1 MQFQKNN
8 IDKYQK
14 SFRGNRR
21 VVKDNPKESEY
32 GEMAYVEPNVKEIRS
47 PTMEE
52 QDTIGL
58 KDQMDNQQRETPVY
72 HQTFNKNM
80 KKIANKPR
88 LDPQAPTRYNEEM
101 YSGSPKNVINVGS
114 SGDDYE
120 YKMPS
125 LIPRRNQN
133 YNNANNEYN
142 DGNQY
147 EDDEYQDYQN
157 ESEIPKTDFYS
168 QNRSPQLGQRFR
180 NNSPPAYGRIAP
192 SNQMSPH
199 NNYEEF
205 NTSTEKNVDPNMNN
219 YNNKYFEN
227 RTYMPTQPNQTTY
240 ANPNKTIKN
249 TTVLNILR
257 DEIGH
262 KYNNQTYNN
271 MSYKDVKKIANRFS
285 KIYDPHKND
294 NGLLLEEQQVTLPGA
309 KDEVFNNR
317 YKVLSKMNRLSNILL
332 AQRNV
337 RNPTDKKDLPMD
349 TKTYNRNNSYN
360 SKKPFDRHTLARSP
374 ENPTRRAFSRS
385 PNKFLYVSLA
395 MLSSKGP
402 STEDRPILRWMRLEK
417 GGVVDLAQEERKKNK
432 FKIKKAMPRKGNKT
446 KLYTNPKYRDKAAKV
461 IQNWWRDLKNLYN
474 DRLAKIIKIQSA
486 FRGKFVRKYMYD
498 LFYLNFLYISFCKKI
513 QDVLSKHVRP
523 YVWDKLF
530 GPRAEDDEIPE
541 KTRKL
546 GNLVAR
552 DYRNDLNLLLPAWQK
567 WLSNMRKLNMKN
579 NKGRNLVQIRS
590 EKENRLN
597 ELRNAFNKWR
607 FIGKVLDAEDKLI
620 ESENRNREKGLEKDR
635 QNQLDRENTLK
646 KLKGL
651 FQLTN
656 GIDKYAKKEA
666 MNETLPKLEDYL
678 RNQKGKGKLKKLIY
692 RKPNYNRNLL
702 RKYLYKWRNK
712 ALNMGKN
719 DLDEKQRKA
728 VEEYRKKII
737 KNIITNTRKKQ
748 RDNLLKKYLYR
759 WLRKAML
766 MAMKEE
772 KDKYKHR
779 EREYKNKEY
788 ETIQKYEKTITIYEN
803 EKKENDEANRKM
815 REALER
821 LKTETTVRE
830 EELIRIIEETKDTK
844 DNCLLNYLRGTE
856 ILQRFCWR
864 RTHPDPLHAMGV
876 KLDGNYLTYQL
887 KKVIKIKKTVLRDL
901 LRKYFDRWKKN
912 ALRGINSDV
921 LYKLLAK
928 FIIINSNN
936 FKKKILAKK
945 LNKWRRA
952 ARDRPYDSLQ
962 RAKDIYD
969 SADIL
974 RKVFVKR
981 IGNEFLDRLN
991 KTKNPE
997 RYKKTLKKI
1006 VRKKDTGKKYEL
1018 RKAFDKWRNI
1028 VKNENVKKLK
1038 YKIIY
1043 KIYEKTHKDR
1053 RKEILNKYFQRWKN
1067 KTFKDRIK
1075 NYQNDLNKANVKQK
1089 NTTRIFVKSIVKGF
1103 DKKTRNDLL
1112 REHFNHWRRIVNLE
1126 KNDKYQ
1132 NNKKKIM
1139 ISKIIEKKISNNHL
1153 TLLQY
1158 LLRWKNRI
1166 YELRAQDV
1174 HKPYRKKIIRIL
1186 LTKNDK
1192 EELQRCFTKWR
1203 YGGLKRLPIMPYIV
1217 AKRFLKKVLCRRAFK
1232 EFVKKMNERNPN
1244 ILKKKGRELIKTL
1257 TDIKNNRLRDFL
1269 KRLIQFIQRKYL
1281 GKIQPRIA
1289 DKIRQYFLKKYFDRW
1304 VDNTILYARRR
1315 RVIITEILKKK
1326 IAELKVKRD
1335 KKIKIV
1341 LRKLVNGLINS
1352 KKLLLSYAFLKY
1364 YKNTKLDIQ
1373 IENARIIQDFCRNK
1387 LDNIIKYRIQIRKEL
1402 AEFLVN
1408 LHRKK
1413 FFKDLKDFSNQAA
1426 PILLERYRSKET
1438 KYVKLKI
1445 TIIDNDRNKKLAIL
1459 RKYWDIW
1466 KNNNGLF
1473 DKYSLIIQKKIR
1485 MWLAKNKLRDIKKLR
1500 ELLLKIIILNKDKEN
1515 ELLASRLH
1523 QWRKNA
1529 RLVECIEN
1537 SKIIQH
1543 FCRTKLNNYLRTKLS
1558 KYFLKLSIKY
1568 ITYLIKNSAKIDRLN
1583 NVLRYRPLKEGFDAI
1598 ERKAFKNV
1606 IKEVLIEVLSKRNGI
1621 NNKTIL
1627 RYYLEKW
1634 NKKANQLKNRENI
1647 LISRL
1652 QAAFRGYNFRK
1663 TFNVEEK
1670 IIQKLTI
1677 IIEKLIYSSNS
1688 KNILATVLAKW
1699 RKNAKLISCEENAK
1713 IIQKFC
1719 RKIHQ
1724 DIWETRIQ
1732 RNQEYCK
1739 QIVRIIIDIGDSPR
1753 DFFERL
1759 KEIRRKKIL
1768 EELMNKLAKK
1778 RTDNLRYVL
1787 RKIRNY
1793 PKYKYLLRVTKIPN
1807 DLRKRIL
1814 RKYLNNWR
1822 NKAMRYK
1829 GIMQLLISI
1838 INSYG
1843 GFKNNLLRYNL
1854 KRWSYKAK
1862 YLYQVEQAKIIQ
1874 EFCRDILRKRSVIID
1889 WNRLTGRVKHKN
1901 RKNDLHDLLSKL
1913 RTVVGLSKLT
1923 KTFNNHV
1930 RRDIFDTLTR
1940 SQVTEIFKV
1949 RIIKYFD
1956 RNDQKWNKIILKKY
1970 LDKWRYKVEKLRNR
1984 NSKIYELMDML
1995 EQYRLKVAA
2004 ETMSDAFLVKKFEH
2018 DYPLIRAMDFFN
2030 RLFKLSKESN
2040 LAHDLIT
2047 AKKNL
2052 EPKKRMNLIQK
2063 LYKVYAYKVLNKLF
2077 QNIELMQKRNTIPLK
2092 EELMKSLRLI
2102 VMKKS
2107 ERRYIERKKN
2117 EIVPT
2122 NTPSSFRLKK
2132 PNTIKDDHKKKLIY
2146 VSLAPALLKYLNKY
2160 ILIKKQQGLDAIKSK
2175 SNANKF
2181 CELYKRWAE
2190 KQELK
2195 PKKELVDK
2203 LKRIHYNV
2211 TSEGLLLLKLFKMLR
2226 RAAIRRLLKKSPKIR
2241 KVMKLIYT
2249 TRVLILQREL
2259 AKERFLRQLIRRW
2272 RYLAFS
2278 KKLAMNKMKTIYKSL
2293 HMTYL
2298 EMANSLF
2305 GENRDDPS
2313 VIKEFERF
2321 GTSVGMWEN
2330 EKPHE
2335 KEEEKYVK
2343 TIKTQYVF
2351 DSEDFKKF
2359 QDEYYPAEKEEEEII
2374 EEEVKETTE
2383 YYTQKESKK

>member
-8 IDKYQK
+8 IDKNQK

-21 VVKDNPKESEY
+21 LVKDNPKESEY

-72 HQTFNKNM
+72 HQTFGKNM
-80 KKIANKPR
+80 KKIVNKPR
-88 LDPQAPTRYNEEM
+88 LDPQAPIRYNEEM

-205 NTSTEKNVDPNMNN
+205 NTSTEKNVDPNINN

-249 TTVLNILR
+249 STVLNILR

-285 KIYDPHKND
+285 KIYDPQKND

-337 RNPTDKKDLPMD
+337 RNPTDRKDFPMD

-530 GPRAEDDEIPE
+530 GPRGEEDEIPE

-546 GNLVAR
+546 GNLVSR

-590 EKENRLN
+590 DKENRLN

-620 ESENRNREKGLEKDR
+620 ENENRNREKGLEKDR

-651 FQLTN
+651 FQLAN

-779 EREYKNKEY
+779 EREYKNKEF

-803 EKKENDEANRKM
+803 EKKENDEENRKM

-830 EELIRIIEETKDTK
+830 EELIRIIEETKDSK
-844 DNCLLNYLRGTE
+844 DNYLLNYLRGTE

-887 KKVIKIKKTVLRDL
+887 KKVIKIKKTVLKDL
-901 LRKYFDRWKKN
+901 LRKYFDIWKKN

-969 SADIL
+969 SADII

-1075 NYQNDLNKANVKQK
+1075 NYQNDLNIATVKQN
-1089 NTTRIFVKSIVKGF
+1089 NTTRIFVKSIVKGL

-1112 REHFNHWRRIVNLE
+1112 REHFNHWRRIVDLE

-1269 KRLIQFIQRKYL
+1269 KKLIRFIQRKYL
-1281 GKIQPRIA
+1281 GKIQPRIG
-1289 DKIRQYFLKKYFDRW
+1289 DKIRQYFLKKYFDR
-1304 VDNTILYARRR
+1304 
-1315 RVIITEILKKK
+1315 
-1326 IAELKVKRD
+1326 
-1335 KKIKIV
+1335 
-1341 LRKLVNGLINS
+1341 
-1352 KKLLLSYAFLKY
+1352 
-1364 YKNTKLDIQ
+1364 
-1373 IENARIIQDFCRNK
+1373 
-1387 LDNIIKYRIQIRKEL
+1387 
-1402 AEFLVN
+1402 
-1408 LHRKK
+1408 
-1413 FFKDLKDFSNQAA
+1413 
-1426 PILLERYRSKET
+1426 
-1438 KYVKLKI
+1438 
-1445 TIIDNDRNKKLAIL
+1445 
-1459 RKYWDIW
+1459 
-1466 KNNNGLF
+1466 
-1473 DKYSLIIQKKIR
+1473 
-1485 MWLAKNKLRDIKKLR
+1485 
-1500 ELLLKIIILNKDKEN
+1500 
-1515 ELLASRLH
+1515 
-1523 QWRKNA
+1523 
-1529 RLVECIEN
+1529 
-1537 SKIIQH
+1537 
-1543 FCRTKLNNYLRTKLS
+1543 
-1558 KYFLKLSIKY
+1558 
-1568 ITYLIKNSAKIDRLN
+1568 
-1583 NVLRYRPLKEGFDAI
+1583 
-1598 ERKAFKNV
+1598 
-1606 IKEVLIEVLSKRNGI
+1606 
-1621 NNKTIL
+1621 
-1627 RYYLEKW
+1627 
-1634 NKKANQLKNRENI
+1634 
-1647 LISRL
+1647 
-1652 QAAFRGYNFRK
+1652 
-1663 TFNVEEK
+1663 
-1670 IIQKLTI
+1670 
-1677 IIEKLIYSSNS
+1677 
-1688 KNILATVLAKW
+1688 
-1699 RKNAKLISCEENAK
+1699 
-1713 IIQKFC
+1713 
-1719 RKIHQ
+1719 
-1724 DIWETRIQ
+1724 
-1732 RNQEYCK
+1732 
-1739 QIVRIIIDIGDSPR
+1739 
-1753 DFFERL
+1753 
-1759 KEIRRKKIL
+1759 
-1768 EELMNKLAKK
+1768 
-1778 RTDNLRYVL
+1778 
-1787 RKIRNY
+1787 
-1793 PKYKYLLRVTKIPN
+1793 
-1807 DLRKRIL
+1807 
-1814 RKYLNNWR
+1814 
-1822 NKAMRYK
+1822 
-1829 GIMQLLISI
+1829 
-1838 INSYG
+1838 
-1843 GFKNNLLRYNL
+1843 
-1854 KRWSYKAK
+1854 
-1862 YLYQVEQAKIIQ
+1862 
-1874 EFCRDILRKRSVIID
+1874 
-1889 WNRLTGRVKHKN
+1889 
-1901 RKNDLHDLLSKL
+1901 
-1913 RTVVGLSKLT
+1913 
-1923 KTFNNHV
+1923 
-1930 RRDIFDTLTR
+1930 
-1940 SQVTEIFKV
+1940 
-1949 RIIKYFD
+1949 
-1956 RNDQKWNKIILKKY
+1956 
-1970 LDKWRYKVEKLRNR
+1970 
-1984 NSKIYELMDML
+1984 
-1995 EQYRLKVAA
+1995 
-2004 ETMSDAFLVKKFEH
+2004 
-2018 DYPLIRAMDFFN
+2018 
-2030 RLFKLSKESN
+2030 
-2040 LAHDLIT
+2040 
-2047 AKKNL
+2047 
-2052 EPKKRMNLIQK
+2052 
-2063 LYKVYAYKVLNKLF
+2063 
-2077 QNIELMQKRNTIPLK
+2077 
-2092 EELMKSLRLI
+2092 
-2102 VMKKS
+2102 
-2107 ERRYIERKKN
+2107 
-2117 EIVPT
+2117 
-2122 NTPSSFRLKK
+2122 
-2132 PNTIKDDHKKKLIY
+2132 
-2146 VSLAPALLKYLNKY
+2146 
-2160 ILIKKQQGLDAIKSK
+2160 
-2175 SNANKF
+2175 
-2181 CELYKRWAE
+2181 
-2190 KQELK
+2190 
-2195 PKKELVDK
+2195 
-2203 LKRIHYNV
+2203 
-2211 TSEGLLLLKLFKMLR
+2211 
-2226 RAAIRRLLKKSPKIR
+2226 
-2241 KVMKLIYT
+2241 
-2249 TRVLILQREL
+2249 
-2259 AKERFLRQLIRRW
+2259 
-2272 RYLAFS
+2272 
-2278 KKLAMNKMKTIYKSL
+2278 
-2293 HMTYL
+2293 
-2298 EMANSLF
+2298 
-2305 GENRDDPS
+2305 
-2313 VIKEFERF
+2313 
-2321 GTSVGMWEN
+2321 
-2330 EKPHE
+2330 
-2335 KEEEKYVK
+2335 
-2343 TIKTQYVF
+2343 
-2351 DSEDFKKF
+2351 
-2359 QDEYYPAEKEEEEII
+2359 
-2374 EEEVKETTE
+2374 
-2383 YYTQKESKK
+2383 